1 MVRLSWCCYPVPCT
15 NKQFTRTKA
24 ITTKSA
30 QPSIFILTGAFDD
43 TYLETRE
50 DDPVVCTSAG
60 KRMILYRAI
69 QEATDS
75 KITLLSPHPKGR
87 STPYP
92 LSETASHFS
101 GIPQVFAKASP
112 RRKIRFLLNIIHY
125 ARLVY
130 RQTHDGSIMIMDNY
144 EIIYAI
150 AYGYCLCRG
159 RKNPLVLEY
168 EDGKHAID
176 KGFWRFLS
184 GLAEFLVKPQV
195 KAAIVATPSLLKRLP
210 HNLPSEVVPG
220 MLNPDRPLPKNPHIG
235 EPVRIIYSGSLDY
248 ERGIPLLLD
257 YLESNEIHANAE
269 FHITGQGH
277 FIDRIQAICQKSE
290 GQVTFHGIL
299 PREDLSRLQRSCHF
313 GLNLQRAGNPISEV
327 TYPSKTFDYVN
338 MGLRVISTRAA
349 GVDTVLGKCA
359 IYLTSE
365 ASTSLANAISLAV
378 TNARSTNLDLGLSN
392 MEKYTYHGTVGRLH
406 SLMRR
411 F

>member
-1 MVRLSWCCYPVPCT
+1 MEENFVHENP
-15 NKQFTRTKA
+15 
-24 ITTKSA
+24 

-43 TYLETRE
+43 TYLETRQ

-87 STPYP
+87 GTPYP
-92 LSETASHFS
+92 LPETESYFS
-101 GIPQVFAKASP
+101 GIRQVFAKASP

-125 ARLVY
+125 AHLVY
-130 RQTHDGSIMIMDNY
+130 RQTHDGAIMIMDNY
-144 EIIYAI
+144 EIIYVVAH
-150 AYGYCLCRG
+150 GYCRFRG

-176 KGFWRFLS
+176 KGFWRLLS
-184 GLAEFLVKPQV
+184 GLAEFLVKHQV

-220 MLNPDRPLPKNPHIG
+220 MLNPDRPLPQIPKGN
-235 EPVRIIYSGSLDY
+235 EPIRIIYSGSLDY
-248 ERGIPLLLD
+248 ERGVPLLLD
-257 YLESNEIHANAE
+257 YLESNEVHPNAE

-277 FIDRIQAICQKSE
+277 FTNRIYEICEKSK

-313 GLNLQRAGNPISEV
+313 GLNLQSAKNPISEV

-349 GVDTVLGKCA
+349 GVDVVFGEWG
-359 IYLTSE
+359 IYLASE
-365 ASTSLANAISLAV
+365 SIESLAKAISSAV
-378 TNARSTNLDLGLSN
+378 TNARSTDLDLGQYD
-392 MEKYTYHGTVGRLH
+392 MKKYTYHGIVGRLEH
-406 SLMRR
+406 LMRC